1 MYREVNSRWGKCV
14 VLEKDEYVG
23 RSVIGYGEYG
33 PDETEKILEL
43 APSGKL
49 CLDIGANVG
58 CIGMALEHAGHE
70 VISFEPQPEIY
81 KLLNGNVKGTCYNYG
96 LGSAEAVL
104 QMPKVAYSDKGNFGG
119 LGIGEKSI
127 YGNID
132 VEVRTLD
139 SFGFENVGFIKID
152 VEGFE
157 REVLMGGIQ
166 TILKSKP
173 ILYIEDDRIPLR
185 QALREMIKSLGY
197 TFVPHQPTLY
207 REENF
212 FNLKRNIWNR
222 NYASHNL
229 ICTYAHD

>member
-1 MYREVNSRWGKCV
+1 MA
-14 VLEKDEYVG
+14 
-23 RSVIGYGEYG
+23 SV
-33 PDETEKILEL
+33 TSTVAL
-43 APSGKL
+43 ATSH
-49 CLDIGANVG
+49 LDSLKQTAHT
-58 CIGMALEHAGHE
+58 CTMC
-70 VISFEPQPEIY
+70 QPNKY
-81 KLLNGNVKGTCYNYG
+81 YH
-96 LGSAEAVL
+96 
-104 QMPKVAYSDKGNFGG
+104 
-119 LGIGEKSI
+119 
-127 YGNID
+127 ID

-139 SFGFENVGFIKID
+139 SFGFEDVGFIKID

-212 FNLKRNIWNR
+212 FNLKRNIWNK